1 MSAVD
6 AESYYGMRLVNNT
19 GRHLASF
26 TLSYNGEQWRDGG
39 AATPNA
45 QSITFD
51 YSISATSIEDTLHT
65 FTDVPALSFT
75 SPTFT
80 NTGGG
85 GGLDGNSA
93 LNKMAI
99 GPIVVNNIN
108 WQPGGTL
115 WLRWT
120 DINNSGNDHGLAI
133 DDVSFSAEIPEPA
146 SVMLSLLGM
155 IAFLAK
161 RRGR

>member
-1 MSAVD
+1 L
-6 AESYYGMRLVNNT
+6 RLVNNT
-19 GRHLASF
+19 GVHLASF

-51 YSISATSIEDTLHT
+51 YSKFATSIEDALAT
-65 FTDVPALSFT
+65 FTDVPALGFT

-80 NTGGG
+80 NTGSGA
-85 GGLDGNSA
+85 GLDGNDAS
-93 LNKMAI
+93 LPLPVNKVAI

-108 WQPGGTL
+108 WNPGETL

-133 DDVSFSAEIPEPA
+133 DDVSFSAQIPEPA
-146 SVMLSLLGM
+146 SCTLFLIGALG
-155 IAFLAK
+155 FLGI